1 MISAVLDNKHF
12 SLKELLSTSVG
23 AWQRKNGA
31 AQKETQ
37 ITSMMLYHEIVNETE
52 SLLVSGWLTNTN
64 FKRAFKAANPVD
76 PENQPSK
83 TLWHSL
89 FPALNKTVV

>member
-1 MISAVLDNKHF
+1 MISAVLENKYF
-12 SLKELLSTSVG
+12 SLKELLSTSAG

-37 ITSMMLYHEIVNETE
+37 TTSVMLYHETVNETE
-52 SLLVSGWLTNTN
+52 SLLVSGWIKNTN

-76 PENQPSK
+76 PENQPSN
-83 TLWHSL
+83 TLRHTF
-89 FPALNKTVV
+89 FPALNKTIV